1 MTTPNKRG
9 RKPKV
14 LAEASANKSPFPIN
28 EVALVPENKR
38 LTEWENRLM
47 SCLVENGFDVTG
59 EDLKGGLDEFGKR
72 IALQV
77 LDAMTEKTGK
87 FWVRRTNEDVYDFV
101 VRYTLRKNDEQP
113 KAKPETF

>member
-1 MTTPNKRG
+1 MKEPKKRG
-9 RKPKV
+9 RKPKILSEV
-14 LAEASANKSPFPIN
+14 VSKPLCSFPIN
-28 EVALVPENKR
+28 ENARPEENKR

-72 IALQV
+72 IALQI

-87 FWVRRTNEDVYDFV
+87 FWVRRTNEEVYDFV
-101 VRYTLRKNDEQP
+101 VRYTLRKNNESTP
-113 KAKPETF
+113 AAT